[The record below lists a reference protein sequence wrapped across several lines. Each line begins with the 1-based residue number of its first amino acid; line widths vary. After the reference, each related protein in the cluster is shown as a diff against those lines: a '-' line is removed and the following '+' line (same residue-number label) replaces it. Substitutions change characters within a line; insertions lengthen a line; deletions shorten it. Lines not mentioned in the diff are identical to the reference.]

1 LSLALNGKRGQH
13 YWWIA
18 PVYSMAQI
26 AYGRLCNWL
35 RDTDRHQEGWTA
47 RDGTRSIELNGATI
61 WFKSAEKPDNLY
73 GEDVHGAVID
83 EATRCR
89 EESWHALRSTLTATQ
104 GPVWIIGNV
113 KGRKNWAYRLARKAE
128 AGEPDMLYVKITWQD
143 AVEAG
148 IIKAQEIEDAR
159 RALPEHVFRELYE
172 AEAAEDS
179 TNPFGLSAIES
190 CTMDGLADGPA
201 VAFGV
206 DLAKSVDWTVVIGLN
221 ADGAEC
227 VEERWQSDWGATEE
241 RILRLVGDTKTLV
254 DSTGVGD
261 PIVERLHR
269 KKRNVTGLKFSA
281 TSKQQMME
289 RMAVATQNQEWRFRR
304 GVLASE
310 MEQFEFVYSAGGV
323 KYNAPQGLHDDCVC
337 AAALAIQQW
346 DKVAHTVAPSI
357 MWA

>member
-1 LSLALNGKRGQH
+1 
-13 YWWIA
+13 
-18 PVYSMAQI
+18 MAQI

-89 EESWHALRSTLTATQ
+89 EESWHALRSTLTATR